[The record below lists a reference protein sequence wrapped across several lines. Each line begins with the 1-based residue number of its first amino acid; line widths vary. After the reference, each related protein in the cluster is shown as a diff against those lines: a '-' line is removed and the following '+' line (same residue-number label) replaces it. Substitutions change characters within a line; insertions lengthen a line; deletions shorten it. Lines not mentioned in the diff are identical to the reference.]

1 MGLLNALGG
10 GAIVYG
16 SMAHQENMAQLQ
28 QQLDIDRAQR
38 IEEMKRNFAAADRA
52 TQARE
57 INAGAEGMIDE
68 KIGRRFASSDAAVAD
83 AQAGKTDMPM
93 TQEQLDVIAQSKAGA
108 RDEVSDADKLRA
120 RIAAGEKAGYDM
132 TKERSQLVSLLN
144 HEDVSALRRETEK
157 NKHEYYKG
165 RLENESRKLDILA
178 AGGGRGA
185 KGGARDDHWDDKSE
199 TKERDRS
206 DKWLGANYKIT
217 NPETGK
223 SEPDTTL
230 IEKASLVRDELAD
243 RVGSRA
249 AHTLVQRVIS
259 DIGRDK
265 ARGLSTDQLTSLA
278 FALAKKHS
286 GGGSERPAG
295 ERDAGSSPQK
305 EAETGKAPS
314 SEPAARNKS
323 EYGLLKVGRL
333 SYLEDLEKKGKLND
347 KEELELAGLRESR
360 EKQGGGWWKG
370 RATGTEE

>member
-132 TKERSQLVSLLN
+132 TKERTQLIQLADSEARA
-144 HEDVSALRRETEK
+144 EDRKELARIRDEDRK
-157 NKHEYYKG
+157 DKHEYYMGKLAKDSGQGRKG
-165 RLENESRKLDILA
+165 ND
-178 AGGGRGA
+178 
-185 KGGARDDHWDDKSE
+185 
-199 TKERDRS
+199 
-206 DKWLGANYKIT
+206 
-217 NPETGK
+217 P
-223 SEPDTTL
+223 TL
-230 IEKASLVRDELAD
+230 
-243 RVGSRA
+243 
-249 AHTLVQRVIS
+249 
-259 DIGRDK
+259 GRDK
-265 ARGLSTDQLTSLA
+265 FD
-278 FALAKKHS
+278 AKQWH
-286 GGGSERPAG
+286 
-295 ERDAGSSPQK
+295 DASKDLEKFVSYSDGSSEKPVLNK
-305 EAETGKAPS
+305 VAMSFVHGEMN
-314 SEPAARNKS
+314 AARNAGHNPYDASQAVSNKMMLLQERAEAAVKNNPKLSISDAMSNEIRAYQKARSAAMSGGRPDESSGESSSPAPSKS
-323 EYGLLKVGRL
+323 RAPGMIEKPQSEDLGFDPAKDFDIVFDAAKRGSGNHLRQLQAWIDGNDLPGSQAQKAKSLLK
-333 SYLEDLEKKGKLND
+333 
-347 KEELELAGLRESR
+347 
-360 EKQGGGWWKG
+360 
-370 RATGTEE
+370 